1 MTDERN
7 DLADLALTAAG
18 GNRTVAAARIKLRAR
33 MFRTFAAAA
42 AAENSPAAQVFNRA
56 AEVREAAA
64 AVVDAD

>member
-1 MTDERN
+1 MTDEQN
-7 DLADLALTAAG
+7 DLADLALTAARG
-18 GNRTVAAARIKLRAR
+18 DRSVAAARIKLRAR

-64 AVVDAD
+64 KAVAAD

>member
-1 MTDERN
+1 MTDEHK

-18 GNRTVAAARIKLRAR
+18 GDRTAAAARIKLRAR

-64 AVVDAD
+64 VAVAAD

>member
-1 MTDERN
+1 MTDEHS
-7 DLADLALTAAG
+7 DLADLALIVAG

-64 AVVDAD
+64 EAIAAD

>member
-1 MTDERN
+1 MTDEHN
-7 DLADLALTAAG
+7 ELADLALTASG

-42 AAENSPAAQVFNRA
+42 AAENSPAAQIFNRA

-64 AVVDAD
+64 EAVAAD